1 MIVIQYV
8 DGKLIL
14 MNASEKTTKEY
25 LKHLKKFKNFVVD
38 NSFKKSKYC
47 SFSDIGKKGLGINLS
62 FISSQVIKH
71 LTEMN

>member
-1 MIVIQYV
+1 MIVIQYF

-38 NSFKKSKYC
+38 NSFTKSKYC